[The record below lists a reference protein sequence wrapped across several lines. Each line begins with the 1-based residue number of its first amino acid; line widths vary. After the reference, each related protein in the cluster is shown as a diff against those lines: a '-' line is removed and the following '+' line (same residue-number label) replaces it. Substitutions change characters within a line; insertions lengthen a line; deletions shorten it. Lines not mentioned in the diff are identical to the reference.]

1 MSILTDK
8 TGDKS
13 SKRLVGIT
21 TIFTAVLLSI
31 IIVIY
36 GLGHEV
42 PNPTLINSVLTGLYT
57 SGSIALGLSATENFA
72 PNTKNKEK

>member
-21 TIFTAVLLSI
+21 TIFTAIILSV

-36 GLGHEV
+36 GLSHEV

-72 PNTKNKEK
+72 PNKTKGDK